1 MSKSMAVIWMILKEL
16 GEPVHRTR
24 LVKLTYLAD
33 NLFYEHFGKT
43 ITGLCYMWDD
53 YGPNAISNAIVKEA
67 EKLVNQDYAC
77 MNVGT
82 SIYGSESYIYKV
94 GPKEMKIDD
103 ELLSQLERHVISDVV
118 KRYRGYNISQ
128 IIAASKK
135 TEPFKKAHQYEVLKM
150 NQSSEY
156 LRIKEAIENN
166 TELMAEIQ
174 EAIRAG
180 AESEGIPLQ
189 EVKQKYGL

>member
-67 EKLVNQDYAC
+67 EKLVDQDYAC

-82 SIYGSESYIYKV
+82 SIYGSESYIYKF

-118 KRYRGYNISQ
+118 ERYRGYNISQ

-180 AESEGIPLQ
+180 AESEGMPLQ

>member
-16 GEPVHRTR
+16 GEPVHRTK

-43 ITGLCYMWDD
+43 ITGLYYMWDD

-103 ELLSQLERHVISDVV
+103 ELLSQLERYVISDVV

-180 AESEGIPLQ
+180 AESEGMPLQ